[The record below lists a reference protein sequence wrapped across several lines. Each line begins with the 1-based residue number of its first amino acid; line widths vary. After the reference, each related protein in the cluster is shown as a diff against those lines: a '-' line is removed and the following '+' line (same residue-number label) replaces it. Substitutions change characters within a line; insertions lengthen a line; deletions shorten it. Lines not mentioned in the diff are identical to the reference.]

1 MTRIL
6 IVEDEAGLRQGLEIN
21 LRHENYETV
30 TAGDGEEAIRLFHSE
45 SPDLVLLD
53 LMLPKK
59 SGFEVL
65 DHIRKISKVPVI
77 LLTARGQETDK
88 VRGLRSGADDYVTK
102 PFGLQELF
110 ARIDA
115 VMRRSEAIVA
125 QKSVCEDTLIKL
137 DPSTREASA
146 KNQKLK
152 LSPKEFDLL
161 MYLFK
166 NKERVVP
173 RDELLSRVWNYRVDL
188 NLNSRTVDTHVTR
201 LRRKLQKAVGT
212 DSAVIVAV
220 SMIREAEKAGELRP
234 GSTVIEATSG
244 NTGIGLAFVA
254 AARGYRCV
262 LIMPDTMSVERRKLL
277 EALGAQLILTPGPK
291 GIKEAQ
297 RVADEILA
305 KTPGGWLSKQFD
317 NPANLKV
324 HRETTAQEILRDT
337 GGKLDAVVAGV
348 GTGGTITGIG
358 QVFKKEVPHVITVAV
373 EPIESQVLKGG
384 THNPH
389 KIQGIGAGM
398 IPSIYDAKVVDRIT
412 DVQFD

>member
-1 MTRIL
+1 MTKIL

-21 LRHENYETV
+21 LRHENYETA
-30 TAGDGEEAIRLFHSE
+30 TAPDGEEAIRLFHSE
-45 SPDLVLLD
+45 QPDLVLLD

-102 PFGLQELF
+102 PFGVKELF

-115 VMRRSEAIVA
+115 VMRRTDVVSQA
-125 QKSVCEDTLIKL
+125 KTVCEDELIRL
-137 DPSTREASA
+137 DPSTREAHA
-146 KNQKLK
+146 ANQKLK

-212 DSAVIVAV
+212 DAAVIVAV
-220 SMIREAEKAGELRP
+220 AKI
-234 GSTVIEATSG
+234 
-244 NTGIGLAFVA
+244 
-254 AARGYRCV
+254 GYRY
-262 LIMPDTMSVERRKLL
+262 
-277 EALGAQLILTPGPK
+277 LGQTSA
-291 GIKEAQ
+291 
-297 RVADEILA
+297 VAH
-305 KTPGGWLSKQFD
+305 S
-317 NPANLKV
+317 
-324 HRETTAQEILRDT
+324 
-337 GGKLDAVVAGV
+337 
-348 GTGGTITGIG
+348 
-358 QVFKKEVPHVITVAV
+358 
-373 EPIESQVLKGG
+373 
-384 THNPH
+384 
-389 KIQGIGAGM
+389 
-398 IPSIYDAKVVDRIT
+398 
-412 DVQFD
+412 

>member
-1 MTRIL
+1 MTKIL

-21 LRHENYETV
+21 LRMENYET
-30 TAGDGEEAIRLFHSE
+30 AQAIDGEEAVRLFHAE

-65 DHIRKISKVPVI
+65 DHIRKFSKVPVI

-88 VRGLRSGADDYVTK
+88 VRGLRGGADDYVTK

-125 QKSVCEDTLIKL
+125 QKAVCEDNLIKL

-212 DSAVIVAV
+212 DAAVIVAV
-220 SMIREAEKAGELRP
+220 AKI
-234 GSTVIEATSG
+234 
-244 NTGIGLAFVA
+244 
-254 AARGYRCV
+254 GYRY
-262 LIMPDTMSVERRKLL
+262 
-277 EALGAQLILTPGPK
+277 LG
-291 GIKEAQ
+291 
-297 RVADEILA
+297 
-305 KTPGGWLSKQFD
+305 
-317 NPANLKV
+317 
-324 HRETTAQEILRDT
+324 
-337 GGKLDAVVAGV
+337 
-348 GTGGTITGIG
+348 
-358 QVFKKEVPHVITVAV
+358 
-373 EPIESQVLKGG
+373 ES
-384 THNPH
+384 
-389 KIQGIGAGM
+389 A
-398 IPSIYDAKVVDRIT
+398 A
-412 DVQFD
+412 